1 MLRRVFAW
9 LILIGFVFI
18 IVDIVFIGFMRP
30 LFATL
35 YIIAVFA
42 FLLMKRN
49 NTNT

>member
-1 MLRRVFAW
+1 MLKRVFAW
-9 LILIGFVFI
+9 IILIGFVFT

-35 YIIAVFA
+35 YVILVLA

-49 NTNT
+49 NSNT